1 MPWGGGARTR
11 AVHSF
16 ILLVVGNYAGYLI
29 LACPRWLAE
38 NIAAEAEAIDTEE
51 EKTKWMFRISL
62 CVLFVLNFC
71 CVALTAL
78 AHRATTGQ
86 DILQLVTSTCED
98 ARKRSDAIAVVR
110 WSYAISVCV
119 LMMIAFLLAGI
130 GLTTEFPNLG
140 HFLLGWFP
148 AFYPLWVIMQLVT
161 FVWLMASLALNEVE
175 DYYSQLEATEVL
187 YTGYWL
193 HMLCEHQALTKKLR
207 SVSRS
212 ITPTVLL
219 LENVLLCSSLLFLW
233 VTLVSRRSPKSA
245 TMYVF
250 MAFVTLSSGV
260 MTMLPL
266 AFVTD
271 LCETRRLG
279 ERSLRTLA
287 DKFSGWQMSFEVHAE
302 YMRFMQHINTTPAGI
317 HLPSIGMV
325 NRQCLVRRIVLL
337 ARCLPF
343 VLTFTLGLIE

>member
-1 MPWGGGARTR
+1 
-11 AVHSF
+11 
-16 ILLVVGNYAGYLI
+16 
-29 LACPRWLAE
+29 
-38 NIAAEAEAIDTEE
+38 
-51 EKTKWMFRISL
+51 
-62 CVLFVLNFC
+62 
-71 CVALTAL
+71 VALTAL

-86 DILQLVTSTCED
+86 DILQLVTSTCGDE
-98 ARKRSDAIAVVR
+98 RKRGDAIAVVR
-110 WSYAISVCV
+110 WSYAISLCV
-119 LMMIAFLLAGI
+119 LLMIAFLLAGI

-175 DYYSQLEATEVL
+175 DYYSKLEATQEGL

-193 HMLCEHQALTKKLR
+193 QMLREHQALTKKLV

-212 ITPTVLL
+212 ISPTVLL
-219 LENVLLCSSLLFLW
+219 LQNVLLCSSLLFLW

-287 DKFSGWQMSFEVHAE
+287 DKFSGWQMTFEVHAE